1 MALETAAQAKRARVI
16 VVGNE
21 KGGSGKSTVAMHLAI
36 ALMKSGQSVA
46 SLDLDS
52 RQKTFTHY
60 IENRHAWAQ
69 QTGLNLEIPDHHYF
83 VAKMDH
89 PTAEDEE
96 ADGNAL
102 VDQLATLARS
112 QDFIVIDT
120 PGRDSH
126 LGRLAHTMA
135 DTLITPMNDS
145 FVDLDVLATVDRD
158 TLGVT
163 GPSHYAAMVEE
174 ARQKRVQSGV
184 AAADWV
190 VLRNR
195 LAMLDSRNT
204 RCVGECLDELSSML
218 NFRCVEGLAE
228 RVIFR
233 EFFARGLTAIDNLDA
248 KTLGTRPTLS
258 HVTARLEVDA
268 LLKAISLVQSS
279 GGELSDTRD
288 AA

>member
-16 VVGNE
+16 VIGNE
-21 KGGSGKSTVAMHLAI
+21 KGGSGKSTVAIHLAI

-83 VAKMDH
+83 VEKMDH

-102 VDQLATLARS
+102 IDHLAALARS
-112 QDFIVIDT
+112 RDFIVIDT

-126 LGRLAHTMA
+126 LGRLAHAMA

-145 FVDLDVLATVDRD
+145 FVDLDVLATVDRE

-163 GPSHYAAMVEE
+163 GPSHYAAMVDE
-174 ARQKRVQSGV
+174 ARQKRAESDI

-195 LAMLDSRNT
+195 LAARDSRNT
-204 RCVGECLDELSSML
+204 RSVGQCLDELALML

-233 EFFARGLTAIDNLDA
+233 EFFSRGLTAVDTLDA
-248 KTLGTRPTLS
+248 KTLGIRPTLS
-258 HVTARLEVDA
+258 HATARFEVDA
-268 LLKAISLVQSS
+268 LLNAIGLGSASS
-279 GGELSDTRD
+279 GELSDTRD

>member
-16 VVGNE
+16 VIGNE
-21 KGGSGKSTVAMHLAI
+21 KGGSGKSTVAMHLAV
-36 ALMKSGQSVA
+36 ALLKSGHSVA

-69 QTGLNLEIPDHHYF
+69 QTGINLEIPDHHYF
-83 VAKMDH
+83 VEKMDH

-102 VDQLATLARS
+102 VDQLGGLARS
-112 QDFIVIDT
+112 RDFIVIDT
-120 PGRDSH
+120 PGRHSH
-126 LGRLAHTMA
+126 LGRLAHALA

-145 FVDLDVLATVDRD
+145 FVDLDVLAAVDRE

-174 ARQKRVQSGV
+174 AQQKRAQNGV

-195 LAMLDSRNT
+195 LAMLDSRNS
-204 RCVGECLDELSSML
+204 RCVGECLDELSAML
-218 NFRCVEGLAE
+218 DFRCVEGLAE

-233 EFFARGLTAIDNLDA
+233 EFFLRGLTALDTLDA

-268 LLKAISLVQSS
+268 LLKAINLGQSGES
-279 GGELSDTRD
+279 GETRD

>member
-69 QTGLNLEIPDHHYF
+69 QSWLNLEIPDHHYF

-102 VDQLATLARS
+102 VDQLATLTRS

-163 GPSHYAAMVEE
+163 GPSHYAAMAEE

-204 RCVGECLDELSSML
+204 RCVGECLDELASML

-258 HVTARLEVDA
+258 HVTARVEVDA
-268 LLKAISLVQSS
+268 LVKAITLGQSS
-279 GGELSDTRD
+279 GELSDTRD

>member
-21 KGGSGKSTVAMHLAI
+21 KGGSGKSTVAMHVAI
-36 ALMKSGQSVA
+36 ALIKSGRSVA

-69 QTGLNLEIPDHHYF
+69 QTGLSLGIPDHHYF
-83 VAKMDH
+83 VEKTER
-89 PTAEDEE
+89 PSAEDEA
-96 ADGNAL
+96 ADENAL
-102 VDQLATLARS
+102 IDQLTTLTRS
-112 QDFIVIDT
+112 HDFIVIDT
-120 PGRDSH
+120 PGRDSS
-126 LGRLAHTMA
+126 LGRLAHAMA

-145 FVDLDVLATVDRD
+145 FVDLDVLATVDREAMS
-158 TLGVT
+158 VT
-163 GPSHYAAMVEE
+163 GPSHYAQTVRE
-174 ARQKRVQSGV
+174 ARQKRAESG
-184 AAADWV
+184 AAATDWV

-195 LAMLDSRNT
+195 LAVRESRNA
-204 RCVGECLDELSSML
+204 RSVSQCLSDLSSLL

-233 EFFARGLTAIDNLDA
+233 EFFSRGLTAIDTLDA
-248 KTLGTRPTLS
+248 KTLGIRPTLS
-258 HVTARLEVDA
+258 HATARLEIDA
-268 LLKAISLVQSS
+268 LLGAIGLGGASS
-279 GGELSDTRD
+279 GELSEAR

>member
-36 ALMKSGQSVA
+36 ALMKSGHSVA

-60 IENRHAWAQ
+60 IENRHAWTQ
-69 QTGLNLEIPDHHYF
+69 EKGLSLEIPDHHYF
-83 VAKMDH
+83 VEKMDH

-96 ADGNAL
+96 ADANAL
-102 VDQLATLARS
+102 VDQLTALAHSR
-112 QDFIVIDT
+112 DFIVIDT

-126 LGRLAHTMA
+126 LGRLAHAMA

-145 FVDLDVLATVDRD
+145 FVDLDVLATVDREA
-158 TLGVT
+158 LSVT
-163 GPSHYAAMVEE
+163 GPSQYARMVEE
-174 ARQKRVQSGV
+174 ARQKRAQSGF
-184 AAADWV
+184 ATTDWV
-190 VLRNR
+190 ILRNR
-195 LAMLDSRNT
+195 LASHETRNA
-204 RCVGECLDELSSML
+204 RSIGQCLAELSSML

-233 EFFARGLTAIDNLDA
+233 EFFARGLTALDTLDA
-248 KTLGTRPTLS
+248 KTLGIRPTLS
-258 HVTARLEVDA
+258 HAAARLEVDA
-268 LLKAISLVQSS
+268 LLKAINVGETAAS
-279 GGELSDTRD
+279 ELSD